1 MHLFPLLVIVLLVP
15 AVLLLV
21 PFYLSFYLNI
31 EGFSICGLLK
41 VKWFGQILY
50 KKNLSFPEDE
60 GYGRGV
66 ESRKKPESKIGRGDK
81 NAVDRGFKPDHAW
94 FSKDARILIDATF
107 AFFRVLKGLSGS
119 IHFEQILCKVTFGLN
134 DPADTAVVCGYLW
147 ALTSAVS
154 LPRTSI
160 RVDPYFEG
168 EGLAGSLNAEIRGR
182 LLWVFVASI
191 NILREKPIRRLLKE
205 LLRNEIT
212 SRKYHREKNNANAIE
227 L

>member
-1 MHLFPLLVIVLLVP
+1 MYLFPLIVIILIVP
-15 AVLLLV
+15 AGLLLI
-21 PFYLSFYLNI
+21 PIYLSIYLNI
-31 EGFSICGLLK
+31 DGFSICGFFK
-41 VKWFGQILY
+41 VKWFGKILY
-50 KKNLSFPEDE
+50 KSDLHLPDD
-60 GYGRGV
+60 V
-66 ESRKKPESKIGRGDK
+66 GDK

-94 FSKDARILIDATF
+94 FPKDARILIDATF
-107 AFFRVLKGLSGS
+107 AFFRVLKGLMGA
-119 IHFEQILCKVTFGLN
+119 IHVKHILCTVTFGLN

-154 LPRTSI
+154 LPGTSI

-168 EGLAGSLNAEIRGR
+168 ERLAGSLNAEIRGR
-182 LLWVFVASI
+182 LLWIFVAFI
-191 NILREKPIRRLLKE
+191 NALREKPIRRLLKE